1 VRYVV
6 PQWEEMSPARRFFEA
21 LVLPS
26 GFGLLCGLALG
37 VSGPLYLVGVIL
49 ALLGG
54 IGGGA
59 QYARRSDALLRG
71 LVAGALFGIFI
82 LLGFELGGE
91 DEAKVDLPDPHV
103 ILLVFT
109 VVPSLFL
116 HWLGWRLRPR
126 LLGGTRPG
134 EEVA

>member
-1 VRYVV
+1 
-6 PQWEEMSPARRFFEA
+6 MSPTRRLFDA
-21 LVLPS
+21 VLLPS

-37 VSGPLYLVGVIL
+37 VSAPLYLVGVVL

-54 IGGGA
+54 VGGGA
-59 QYARRSDALLRG
+59 QYERRGDAILRG
-71 LVAGALFGIFI
+71 LVGGTLFGVFI

-103 ILLVFT
+103 LLLVLT
-109 VVPSLFL
+109 VLPSFFL

-126 LLGGTRPG
+126 LLGGSPA
-134 EEVA
+134 ESEAA

>member
-1 VRYVV
+1 
-6 PQWEEMSPARRFFEA
+6 MSPARKFFDA
-21 LVLPS
+21 ILLPA

-37 VSGPLYLVGVIL
+37 VSGPLYLIGAVL

-59 QYARRSDALLRG
+59 QYASRRDAFIRS
-71 LVAGALFGIFI
+71 LVGGTLFGLFI

-91 DEAKVDLPDPHV
+91 DKAKVDLPDPH
-103 ILLVFT
+103 ILLLVLT
-109 VVPSLFL
+109 VVPSIFL

-126 LLGGTRPG
+126 LLGRRS
-134 EEVA
+134 EAA

>member
-1 VRYVV
+1 
-6 PQWEEMSPARRFFEA
+6 MSPARRFFEA
-21 LVLPS
+21 IVLPS

-37 VSGPLYLVGVIL
+37 VSTALYLVGVVL

-59 QYARRSDALLRG
+59 QYERRGDAILRG
-71 LVAGALFGIFI
+71 LVGGTLFGVFI

-103 ILLVFT
+103 LLLVLT
-109 VVPSLFL
+109 VLPSFFL

-126 LLGGTRPG
+126 LLRESRAET
-134 EEVA
+134 EAA